1 LIAVFGLGNP
11 ETRYQQTRH
20 NLGFMVIDRYLE
32 RLRGQAPQG
41 AFAGW
46 WRRVRLRGRSISRTL
61 VYRVKDD
68 LLLVKPLTW
77 MNRSGVAVREIVERF
92 ELEPQDCLIIY
103 DDFDIPLGRLRARA
117 RGGPGGHRGLG
128 SIIEELGTE
137 EVPRLRIGIRKEN
150 FRGDLTTY
158 VLGRF
163 TPEELEVLEGVL
175 DRAVGAINIFYE
187 EGIEQMMNEIN
198 RVEPG

>member
-1 LIAVFGLGNP
+1 LISVFGLGNP

-20 NLGFMVIDRYLE
+20 NLGFMVIDHYLE
-32 RLRGQAPQG
+32 RLRRQAHRG
-41 AFAGW
+41 LFARW
-46 WRRVRLRGRSISRTL
+46 WRQTRLRGRSIDQAL

-77 MNRSGVAVREIVERF
+77 MNRSGLAVRGIVERF
-92 ELEPQDCLIIY
+92 DLEPEDCLIIY

-117 RGGPGGHRGLG
+117 RGGPGGHRGLK

-150 FRGDLTTY
+150 FRGDLTDY

-163 TPEELEVLEGVL
+163 TPEELEKIGQAL
-175 DRAVGAINIFYE
+175 DRAVEAINIFYE

-198 RVEPG
+198 RAE